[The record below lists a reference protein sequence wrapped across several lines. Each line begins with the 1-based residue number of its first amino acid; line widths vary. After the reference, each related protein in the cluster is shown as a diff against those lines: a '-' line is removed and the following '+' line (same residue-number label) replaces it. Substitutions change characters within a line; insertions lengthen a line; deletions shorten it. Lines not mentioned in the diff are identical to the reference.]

1 MRNKIKQLLKKEG
14 GFTLVE
20 LLAVIAILGFIVAI
34 SVPLVG
40 NVVSKSK
47 TETDKANIELVID
60 AAKLY
65 DLNEKPGVKLTDGTI
80 KSSELVT
87 AGYLDADS
95 GTDITVTRDVDDAN
109 GSVKY
114 TVAPPAG
121 K

>member
-47 TETDKANIELVID
+47 TETDKAKLELVID

-65 DLNEKPGVKLTDGTI
+65 DVNDGTDTDTTVT
-80 KSSELVT
+80 STELVT
-87 AGYLDADS
+87 AGYLDSD
-95 GTDITVTRDVDDAN
+95 TKPVITVTRVKGDN
-109 GSVKY
+109 GKVSY
-114 TVAPPAG
+114 TAAPAQ
-121 K
+121 